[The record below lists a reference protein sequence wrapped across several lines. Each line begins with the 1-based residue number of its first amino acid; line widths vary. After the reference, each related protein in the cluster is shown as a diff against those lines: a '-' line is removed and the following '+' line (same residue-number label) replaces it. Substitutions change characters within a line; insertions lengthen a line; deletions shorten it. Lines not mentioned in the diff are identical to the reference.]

1 MKKPPGLTKEQWAK
15 YQKAVDLAIDTM
27 SKSLDLIAEANFRAG
42 EINERE
48 RIIKLLEGYALQKC
62 DDLCAYQCECY
73 GKFEAKGFIALIKG
87 EQK

>member
-15 YQKAVDLAIDTM
+15 YQKAVDLAVDTM

-48 RIIKLLEGYALQKC
+48 RIIKLLIAKKVVRIDALGSLVFANC
-62 DDLCAYQCECY
+62 DTLEVEYLDGLT
-73 GKFEAKGFIALIKG
+73 GDHK
-87 EQK
+87 

>member
-1 MKKPPGLTKEQWAK
+1 MKKPPGLTKEQWANYK
-15 YQKAVDLAIDTM
+15 KAVDLAVDTM

-48 RIIKLLEGYALQKC
+48 RIIKLLKALYPNETWTGYIEKQ
-62 DDLCAYQCECY
+62 
-73 GKFEAKGFIALIKG
+73 IKG